1 MKAFWKEPDGRT
13 QKWFRNL
20 ISSSSETEWIF
31 TVIKVISCT
40 TYSTD
45 GNLLSPSFPDIE
57 ILKDLIRGNPNCTD
71 KEGNTVLHW
80 LFKRFGSEF
89 LKPAS
94 NLTEFILEDDGD
106 PNLTNMDGYRPLH
119 LACLSQQKQAIKFAV
134 QWNNKIEDMRK
145 KVELSNGARMSLRIP
160 KEFNF
165 NLETEKRGSET
176 PLHMACSIPSLAM
189 ILDITSNRDSN
200 PLVVDDY
207 LKAPARCV
215 PNTHLTS
222 KKLIR
227 GFERFKLDRHF
238 RSPYYHSQPAF
249 QPIALERSSYSKLE
263 ADESVLLEED
273 EDFRLKNDSSIQTFK
288 KKVGP
293 SGDNSS
299 FQLLP
304 RNPDVPTVMNQSIR
318 KYKIADSRRGSAV
331 KKPLLGK
338 NVFSGTNPL
347 IQRQK
352 IRSSV

>member
-1 MKAFWKEPDGRT
+1 MKAFWKAPGGKT
-13 QKWFRNL
+13 QKWSRNL

-31 TVIKVISCT
+31 TVIKVTSCT

-45 GNLLSPSFPDIE
+45 GNSLSPSFPDIE

-80 LFKRFGSEF
+80 LFKRFGNEF

-119 LACLSQQKQAIKFAV
+119 IACLSQQKQAIKFAV

-145 KVELSNGARMSLRIP
+145 KVESSNGVRMSLRIP

-176 PLHMACSIPSLAM
+176 PLHMACTIPSLAM

-200 PLVVDDY
+200 PLVVDDC
-207 LKAPARCV
+207 LRAPARCV

-227 GFERFKLDRHF
+227 GFERFKLEKHF
-238 RSPYYHSQPAF
+238 RPLCQKRQSAF
-249 QPIALERSSYSKLE
+249 QSVTFEKSSYSRLE
-263 ADESVLLEED
+263 ADESVLEED
-273 EDFRLKNDSSIQTFK
+273 EDFTLRNDISMKTFK

-299 FQLLP
+299 FQMLP
-304 RNPDVPTVMNQSIR
+304 KNPDVPTVMNQSLR
-318 KYKIADSRRGSAV
+318 KPKIADSRRGSAV
-331 KKPLLGK
+331 KPLLGK
-338 NVFSGTNPL
+338 NVFSGNTSL
-347 IQRQK
+347 IQSQK
-352 IRSSV
+352 IRNV